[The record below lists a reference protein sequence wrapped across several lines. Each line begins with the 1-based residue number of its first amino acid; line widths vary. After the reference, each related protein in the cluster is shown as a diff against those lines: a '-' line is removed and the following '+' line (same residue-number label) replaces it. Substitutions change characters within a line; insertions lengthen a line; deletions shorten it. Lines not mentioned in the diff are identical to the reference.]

1 MADGMIEKYFK
12 NEPATLGFKKGNIL
26 HRAAQAKVQGRKWGE
41 GRVRRVSVREKGRGG
56 GQTEEKK

>member
-26 HRAAQAKVQGRKWGE
+26 HRATQAKVQGGKRVGGEEHEWVRKGE
-41 GRVRRVSVREKGRGG
+41 ERRTEREK
-56 GQTEEKK
+56 KI